1 MNRRIL
7 DETMLQGFAAHL
19 KFEEK
24 SPITIEKY
32 LRDAGRFADFAGGGE
47 VTREL
52 VIDYKQNLIAQ
63 GYAVASV
70 NSMLASLSS
79 LFRYLGWS
87 DCQVRSLRRQRQVY
101 CAPEK
106 ELTREEYLRL
116 LQASEGRPQLNL
128 LLQTICG
135 TGIRISELKYF
146 TVEAVN
152 QGEVVIQCKHKTRIV
167 LLPGKL
173 RKLLLRYAKNRRI
186 GSGSIFVT
194 RSGSPLNRSNVWS
207 QMKKLCEKAEVA
219 ASKVFPH
226 NLRKLFA
233 RTYYNMVQDIAKLAD
248 MLGHSSIDTTRIY
261 IMTIGREHRR
271 QIEKLGLVV

>member
-1 MNRRIL
+1 MNERIL
-7 DETMLQGFAAHL
+7 TETMLQSFAAHL
-19 KFEEK
+19 RAEEK

-32 LRDAGRFADFAGGGE
+32 LRDVRRFMTFASGRPM
-47 VTREL
+47 TRQL
-52 VIDYKQNLIAQ
+52 AIDYKQNLIAS
-63 GYAVASV
+63 GYSVASV

-79 LFRYLGWS
+79 LLRFLSWA

-101 CAPEK
+101 CPPEK

-116 LQASEGRPQLNL
+116 LQASAEQPQLNL

-146 TVEAVN
+146 TVEAVQ
-152 QGEVVIQCKHKTRIV
+152 QGEVVIRCKNKTRTV
-167 LLPGKL
+167 LLPSKL
-173 RKLLLRYAKNRRI
+173 RKLLLRFARRSSI
-186 GSGSIFVT
+186 VSGPVFVT
-194 RSGSPLNRSNVWS
+194 RTGRPLNRSNVWT
-207 QMKKLCEKAEVA
+207 QMKKLCVKADVA
-219 ASKVFPH
+219 SSKVFPH

-233 RTYYNMVQDIAKLAD
+233 KTYYNMVHDIAKLAD

-261 IMTIGREHRR
+261 IMTSGSEHRR